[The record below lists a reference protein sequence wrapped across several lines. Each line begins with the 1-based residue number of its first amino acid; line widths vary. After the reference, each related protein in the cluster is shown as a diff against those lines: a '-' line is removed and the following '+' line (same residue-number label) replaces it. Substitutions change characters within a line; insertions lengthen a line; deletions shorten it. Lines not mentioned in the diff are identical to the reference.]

1 MLNRNKVKEN
11 KFKEKGQ
18 MWSNEIRLNKIQ
30 LTTDAIVTKRA
41 SESNNSNFYNA
52 VSENSL

>member
-18 MWSNEIRLNKIQ
+18 MWSNEIRLNKIWV
-30 LTTDAIVTKRA
+30 TSDAIVTKRA